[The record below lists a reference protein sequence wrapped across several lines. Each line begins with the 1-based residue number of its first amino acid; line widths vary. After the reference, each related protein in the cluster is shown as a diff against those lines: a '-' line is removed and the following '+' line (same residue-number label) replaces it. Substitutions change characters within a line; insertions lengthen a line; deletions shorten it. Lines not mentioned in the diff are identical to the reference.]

1 MGWPAQQEP
10 TEMSGLRKKPHV
22 LIAGAG
28 IGGLT
33 AALALLRKGI
43 DVDVDEQ
50 APELK
55 EIGAG
60 LHVAPNGTR
69 VLLELGLEEAVDA
82 LGIATLKRSPLAPDI
97 PTLTEAGLADFE
109 SDSWYGVLVPA
120 KTPMDIIAKQ
130 HASIA
135 KALSGTEVR
144 GRLHAVGLEP
154 VGGTPE
160 EFRGFLASKMKTYS
174 TIIKDAN
181 IRPGQ

>member
-1 MGWPAQQEP
+1 
-10 TEMSGLRKKPHV
+10 
-22 LIAGAG
+22 
-28 IGGLT
+28 
-33 AALALLRKGI
+33 
-43 DVDVDEQ
+43 
-50 APELK
+50 
-55 EIGAG
+55 
-60 LHVAPNGTR
+60 
-69 VLLELGLEEAVDA
+69 VLLELGLEEAVEA

-97 PTLTEAGLADFE
+97 PTLTEAGLLDFE

-144 GRLHAVGLEP
+144 RRLHAVGLEP

-160 EFRGFLASKMKTYS
+160 EFRGILASKMKTHS

-181 IRPGQ
+181 IRAAR